1 MTLLPYLGAWF
12 AASCIAGSLLGR
24 AIRQSAVV
32 AKPVMAHRNANA

>member
-12 AASCIAGSLLGR
+12 AAACIAGPLMGH

-32 AKPVMAHRNANA
+32 AR